1 MKHVCIVLI
10 RFYRKFL
17 SPLKSQPCCRFTPS
31 CSTYGLEAF
40 QKRGFFVGMILTVSR
55 IFRCNPFCP
64 GGYDPVPL
72 KGLRHKRDK
81 DGRIIFNDCNS
92 SCEGF
97 VFNYDL
103 KLEDCEKESTEK
115 IKRED

>member
-1 MKHVCIVLI
+1 MKHVCIALI

-31 CSTYGLEAF
+31 CSAYGLEAF

-81 DGRIIFNDCNS
+81 DGRIIFND
-92 SCEGF
+92 EGSEGESF
-97 VFNYDL
+97 VFNYEL
-103 KLEDCEKESTEK
+103 ELEDCEKESKEK

>member
-1 MKHVCIVLI
+1 
-10 RFYRKFL
+10 
-17 SPLKSQPCCRFTPS
+17 
-31 CSTYGLEAF
+31 
-40 QKRGFFVGMILTVSR
+40 MILTVSR

-81 DGRIIFNDCNS
+81 DGRIIFND
-92 SCEGF
+92 EGSESESF
-97 VFNYDL
+97 VFNYEL
-103 KLEDCEKESTEK
+103 KLEDCEKESKEK